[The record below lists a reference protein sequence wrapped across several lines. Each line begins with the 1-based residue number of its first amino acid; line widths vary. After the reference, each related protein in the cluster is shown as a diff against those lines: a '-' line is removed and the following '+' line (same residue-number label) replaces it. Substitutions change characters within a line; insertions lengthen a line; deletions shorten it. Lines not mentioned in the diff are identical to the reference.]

1 MRAVPNFAVRRQGA
15 ALAGVASVL
24 AVLVVA
30 TAGAAGG
37 ARAPGPQG
45 TLVFAS
51 ERSGTSQIYSIRADG
66 SRLGQ
71 LTRGRAADAAPLFS
85 PDGRRIV
92 FVRAPKYNASELWVM
107 NADGS
112 GQRKLASSGSA
123 PAWSPDSRRIAYI
136 DARYG
141 GALVIVGADGS
152 ARLVIR
158 GSNLSPY
165 WSPDGRLIAFSRQ
178 VGDRTDLMLIGGDGR
193 APRLI
198 RRNARARGW
207 SPRGEIAFTGKYG
220 SAVGL
225 TSTSGRHA
233 RRLLPVNPFALVW
246 SPDGRRLA
254 FVDGK
259 GLHVASASGR
269 GVRDITPKGAKS
281 VDSPAWSPDSRWI
294 AALSRFGG
302 AVYPDLRVVAADGS
316 SSRPLTKRVPYPWG
330 SENGP
335 PSWRPRGATVARLGG
350 APVAPLP
357 PSETV
362 SKSTFQ
368 ARAPYVI
375 KELAADGKRAALIV
389 ERGRGGCSSVELW
402 EAARAHVVRPEP
414 PCGGVFDTT
423 GDEGFQGVA
432 LAGARAAWLHTYGA
446 NYLYTDVSTAT
457 LDHPTPVLL
466 DNESALGGFGPI
478 ASAPVGHGGL
488 LAFTVSYLCD
498 ESASG
503 GSDCPPGRK
512 TGDVVTATIWR
523 FGGRTHCG
531 SGTPSEPGGGP
542 RLCTAVAQA
551 AGELRVLAV
560 DAGRIAARTDDGVKL
575 LNAAGGVLGDF
586 PVPATAAALS
596 GNRLA
601 LRTADAVE
609 IFDTGSGHRTH
620 RFPVPKAVSLQDLE
634 GDILVT
640 ASGKTVSLRRLG
652 DGRTATLHTDGPAK
666 GKLEQP
672 GLFLA
677 GAHRVTFT
685 PMHDVL
691 RRLGG

>member
-1 MRAVPNFAVRRQGA
+1 MRAVPNFAVRRRGA
-15 ALAGVASVL
+15 LFAGVASVL
-24 AVLVVA
+24 AVLVVT

-37 ARAPGPQG
+37 ARAAGPQG
-45 TLVFAS
+45 TLAFAS
-51 ERSGTSQIYSIRADG
+51 DRSGTFQIYSIRADG

-85 PDGRRIV
+85 PDGRLIV
-92 FVRAPKYNASELWVM
+92 FDRARKHAASELWVM
-107 NADGS
+107 SADGS
-112 GQRKLASSGSA
+112 GQRRLASSGSA
-123 PAWSPDSRRIAYI
+123 PVWSPDSRRLAYI
-136 DARYG
+136 GSAYSG
-141 GALVIVGADGS
+141 PLVIAGADGS

-158 GSNLSPY
+158 GSNLRPY
-165 WSPDGRLIAFSRQ
+165 WSPDGRFIAFSRQ
-178 VGDRTDLMLIGGDGR
+178 VGDRTNLMFIGGDGR
-193 APRLI
+193 ALRMI
-198 RRNARARGW
+198 RRNARALGW

-220 SAVGL
+220 SGVGL

-233 RRLLPVNPFALVW
+233 RRLLPSNPSALVW

-254 FVDGK
+254 FVDER

-269 GVRDITPKGAKS
+269 GVRNLGPKSARL
-281 VDSPAWSPDSRWI
+281 DSPAWSPDSRWI
-294 AALSRFGG
+294 AGLSRFGD

-335 PSWRPRGATVARLGG
+335 PSWRPHGATPARLGG

-368 ARAPYVI
+368 VRAPYTI
-375 KELAADGKRAALIV
+375 GELAADGGRAALIV
-389 ERGRGGCSSVELW
+389 RRDYCSSVEVW
-402 EAARAHVVRPEP
+402 EPARARVVRPIG
-414 PCGGVFDTT
+414 PCGEGVDAT
-423 GDEGFQGVA
+423 GNQVLRGVA
-432 LAGARAAWLHTYGA
+432 LAGTRVAWLHPYGA
-446 NYLYTDVSTAT
+446 NYYYTDVSTAT

-466 DNESALGGFGPI
+466 DNESALGGLGPI

-488 LAFTVSYLCD
+488 LTFTVSYLCD

-503 GSDCPPGRK
+503 GSDCPPGHK

-523 FGGRTHCG
+523 FGGRTRCG

-551 AGELRVLAV
+551 DGELRVLAV
-560 DAGRIAARTDDGVKL
+560 DAGRIAARRDDGVRL
-575 LNAAGGVLGDF
+575 LNAAGGVLRDF

-609 IFDTGSGHRTH
+609 IYDTGSGQRTE
-620 RFPVPKAVSLQDLE
+620 RFPARKAVSLQDLE

-640 ASGKTVSLRRLG
+640 ASGKTVTLRRLG
-652 DGRTATLHTDGPAK
+652 DGRTATLRTDGPAK

-685 PMHDVL
+685 PMHTVL